1 MSWYDSAQHGL
12 SVKFLA
18 NATGLMPVSVRSASC
33 AVFRRTIKLMDEN
46 RKRNHWQ
53 HAWPHWQRARQKT
66 TDTSWNIAHSN
77 WTKDVGWPNYRV
89 MVVIVWEPQ
98 ATYSSNL
105 IFMHAACFMTDF
117 FDVWIPQI
125 LQVVLVMGST
135 TVNSLTNLTFHLRL
149 REVRV
154 PQLSFRLLYH
164 VSNVYL
170 PTVVTHTLPVPF
182 HEHGSWV
189 FKDCPKNF

>member
-1 MSWYDSAQHGL
+1 MSVGA
-12 SVKFLA
+12 
-18 NATGLMPVSVRSASC
+18 ASC
-33 AVFRRTIKLMDEN
+33 AGIFRCTIKSMDVN
-46 RKRNHWQ
+46 RKRHHWQ

-77 WTKDVGWPNYRV
+77 WTKDVGWPYYGV
-89 MVVIVWEPQ
+89 TVVIVWPQ

-105 IFMHAACFMTDF
+105 IFMTDF

-125 LQVVLVMGST
+125 LQVALVMGSIA
-135 TVNSLTNLTFHLRL
+135 VKSLTNLTFRLRL

-154 PQLSFRLLYH
+154 PQLSFRLPYH

-170 PTVVTHTLPVPF
+170 PTVVTHTLPRTWVMGLQRLSKKLLKLQIS
-182 HEHGSWV
+182 HEHV
-189 FKDCPKNF
+189 C